1 MKPSLPD
8 LSDEQQELFEH
19 YHLVVDKGQQLMRID
34 KFLSDHYGISR
45 NKVQNASAAGCV
57 LVNGKAAKQNYR
69 IKPGDDISV
78 VLPYPKRE
86 RILKPEHIPLNI
98 VYEDNDFVIVNKQ
111 AGLVVHPGV
120 GNFDGTLLNAL
131 LYHFGHT
138 KEMPVSPADIE
149 GRHPHGRTDELPY
162 PYLSHRIDKDT
173 TGLIVIAKNEL
184 AQIHLA
190 RQFFDH
196 TVKREYNALVW
207 GDLENETGIIE
218 GHIGRSLKDRKVM
231 DVFPGGEQGKSAKT
245 HYSVIERFGYV
256 TLVRCRL
263 ETGRTHQ
270 IRVHFKYIGHPLF
283 NDKDYGGDRILK
295 GTTFTRYK
303 QFVENCFELLPRQ
316 ALHAKSL
323 GFIHPSSKKEVLFDS
338 ELPADLSAVLEK
350 WRGYV
355 RFPKKGISIQP
366 PYGWSRIGG

>member
-1 MKPSLPD
+1 MKATRPD

-19 YHLVVDKGQQLMRID
+19 YHLVVDRGQQLLRID
-34 KFLSDHYGISR
+34 KFLSDHYGITR
-45 NKVQNASAAGCV
+45 NKVQNAAAAGSV

-86 RILKPEHIPLNI
+86 LELLPEPIPLNI
-98 VYEDNDFVIVNKQ
+98 VYEDNDFVLINKQ

-120 GNFDGTLLNAL
+120 GNFSGTLLNAL

-138 KEMPVSPADIE
+138 KTMPVSPADIE
-149 GRHPHGRTDELPY
+149 GRHPHGGTDEYPY

-190 RQFFDH
+190 RQFFEH
-196 TVKREYNALVW
+196 TVKREYYALVW
-207 GDLENETGIIE
+207 GDLQDEEGIIE
-218 GHIGRSLKDRKVM
+218 GYIGRSLKDRKVM
-231 DVFPGGEQGKSAKT
+231 DVFPEGKQGKPAKT

-256 TLVRCRL
+256 TLIRCRL

-283 NDKDYGGDRILK
+283 NDKDYGGNRILK
-295 GTTFTRYK
+295 GTLFAKYK
-303 QFVENCFELLPRQ
+303 HFVENCFELLPRQ

-323 GFIHPSSKKEVLFDS
+323 GFIHPSLKKEVLFDS
-338 ELPADLSAVLEK
+338 ELPTDMSAVLEK
-350 WRGYV
+350 WRRYV
-355 RFPKKGISIQP
+355 RKD
-366 PYGWSRIGG
+366 

>member
-1 MKPSLPD
+1 MKPSRPD
-8 LSDEQQELFEH
+8 LPDEQQELFEH
-19 YHLVVDKGQQLMRID
+19 YRLVIDKGQQLTRID
-34 KFLSDHYGISR
+34 KFLSDHFGISR
-45 NKVQNASAAGCV
+45 NKVQNAHAAGCV

-86 RILKPEHIPLNI
+86 LKLLPEPIPLNI

-131 LYHFGHT
+131 LYHLGHT
-138 KEMPVSPADIE
+138 KAMPVSPADIE
-149 GRHPHGRTDELPY
+149 GRHPSFDGGTDEQPY

-173 TGLIVIAKNEL
+173 TGLILIAKNEL

-196 TVKREYNALVW
+196 TVKREYYALVW
-207 GDLENETGIIE
+207 GDLQDDKGTIE
-218 GHIGRSLKDRKVM
+218 GNVGRSLKDRKVM
-231 DVFPGGEQGKSAKT
+231 DVFPNGEYGKSAKT
-245 HYSVIERFGYV
+245 HYKVIERFGYV

-263 ETGRTHQ
+263 DTGRTHQ
-270 IRVHFKYIGHPLF
+270 IRVHFKHIGHPLF
-283 NDKDYGGDRILK
+283 NDKDYGGNRILK
-295 GTTFTRYK
+295 GTTFTKYK

-323 GFIHPSSKKEVLFDS
+323 GFIHPSLKKEVLFES
-338 ELPADLSAVLEK
+338 ELPADMSSVLEK

-355 RFPKKGISIQP
+355 SQS
-366 PYGWSRIGG
+366 YT